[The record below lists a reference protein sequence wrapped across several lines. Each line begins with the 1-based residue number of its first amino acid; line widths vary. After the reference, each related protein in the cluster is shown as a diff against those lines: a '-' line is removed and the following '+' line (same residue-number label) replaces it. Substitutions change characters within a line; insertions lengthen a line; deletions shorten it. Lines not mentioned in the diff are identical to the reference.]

1 MISYPPSFESSNL
14 CPFCDSLSILPTY
27 ERSQDGN
34 ARYRVV
40 GDNLFVDFFRDDT
53 SMGTATFKINFCPVC
68 GKAFE
73 HRIEEEKPIEIKVK
87 KKYEDEW

>member
-1 MISYPPSFESSNL
+1 
-14 CPFCDSLSILPTY
+14 
-27 ERSQDGN
+27 
-34 ARYRVV
+34 
-40 GDNLFVDFFRDDT
+40 
-53 SMGTATFKINFCPVC
+53 MGTATFKINFCPVC